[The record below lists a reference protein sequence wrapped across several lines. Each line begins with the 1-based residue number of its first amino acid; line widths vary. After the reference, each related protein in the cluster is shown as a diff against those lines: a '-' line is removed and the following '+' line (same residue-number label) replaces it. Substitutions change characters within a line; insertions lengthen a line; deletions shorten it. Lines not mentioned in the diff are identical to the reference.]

1 MLAAA
6 TNSGALA
13 VMPRK
18 LFRGL
23 FNIFGLTIRQ
33 KILLIATV
41 ALGST
46 TLLVGLHLNLG
57 SSIEAQMKES
67 DRFRQ
72 IRDSLAV
79 MRNSVLQTHL
89 VVKDVVAARAALTK
103 NQTTDIGLSRKDF
116 DREAGKVTDFLR
128 DSSKALGNRD
138 VRAEFAELTKI
149 FDEQIRPA
157 AEKGDD
163 AVLKKASR
171 EFADGSADLAE
182 ILESFADMSTS
193 QMRRHFL
200 DTNEAIR
207 QSKIIDMT
215 TYGSV
220 LLLMVPLL
228 YFSARSILKPMRQLT
243 DIMQALAAG
252 TIDVTVPARD
262 RRDEIGAMAATVEVF
277 RVNAET
283 MKRMEREQEEMR
295 ANAAAERKTA
305 MNKLADQFDA
315 NIRGAMKALSDE
327 TANLKTLAETMA
339 RVADTTHS
347 QGTTA
352 RESSSQST
360 ENVKAVAAATEELS
374 ASVQEVAQQIER
386 SANMTRKAVADVE
399 TTSTDVGSVSTSA
412 NRIGEVVKLI
422 GDIANQT
429 NLLALNA
436 TIEAAR
442 AGEAG
447 RGFAVV
453 ASEVKN
459 LATQAGKATEEIAA
473 QISELQ
479 SVVARSVESMSSVRT
494 VITEVDSIAATISS
508 AITQQG
514 AATQEIARNIAAAAG
529 GNEQV
534 SENTQQL
541 AETAEEGRK
550 TAESLRTTSQ
560 ALGDTAQSLDED
572 ARTFLT
578 QVRSA

>member
-1 MLAAA
+1 MSAAA

-13 VMPRK
+13 VMPRN

-23 FNIFGLTIRQ
+23 SNIFGLTIRQ

-57 SSIEAQMKES
+57 ASIDSQMQES

-79 MRNSVLQTHL
+79 MRNSVLQSHL
-89 VVKDVVAARAALTK
+89 VIKDVISNRAALTK
-103 NQTTDIGLSRKDF
+103 NQTTDLGLSRKDF
-116 DREAGKVTDFLR
+116 DREAAKVTDFLR
-128 DSSKALGNRD
+128 NSSKALGNRD
-138 VRAEFAELTKI
+138 VVKEFADLTKL
-149 FDEQIRPA
+149 FEEQIRSA
-157 AEKGDD
+157 AERADD
-163 AVLKKASR
+163 AALKGLAR
-171 EFADGSADLAE
+171 DYADGSADLAE

-193 QMRRHFL
+193 QMRRHFV
-200 DTNEAIR
+200 DTGASIQR
-207 QSKIIDMT
+207 SKIIDMT
-215 TYGSV
+215 TYGIV

-243 DIMQALAAG
+243 DIMQALASG
-252 TIDVTVPARD
+252 TIDVTVPARN

-295 ANAAAERKTA
+295 ANAAAERKTT

-327 TANLKTLAETMA
+327 TANLATLSETMA

-479 SVVARSVESMSSVRT
+479 SVVARSVESMASVRT
-494 VITEVDSIAATISS
+494 VITEVDGIAATISS

-514 AATQEIARNIAAAAG
+514 AATKEIARNIAAAAG